1 MAIALA
7 TMYSLAT
14 DANTAQ
20 TKVAAAA
27 AIAAQAILVESGAIP
42 NHASR
47 LAWAQKTL
55 NDPLSMGK
63 KMIWGVLADA
73 NIQAAGAN
81 ASDAVIQTS
90 VNALVDTYSNA

>member
-14 DANTAQ
+14 DQNTAQ
-20 TKVAAAA
+20 TKIAAAA
-27 AIAAQAILVESGAIP
+27 AIAAQAVLIEGGGNP
-42 NHASR
+42 TASR

-55 NDPLSMGK
+55 NDPLSMAK

-81 ASDAVIQTS
+81 ASDAIIQAS
-90 VNALVDTYSNA
+90 VNSLVSTYVNA